1 MRWCSSVDS
10 AGPGIRH
17 CAGNVEA
24 GSIYDPVD
32 LGWTWLPVDVY
43 MFSGITSYVCS
54 VETVVFHR
62 RRNKYIYFKNG
73 SRPSNQTTKNKTETK
88 RKITVARVALREP
101 PGQVVDLSILV
112 GSGSIELQFAT
123 NTVWEI
129 KAKKGK

>member
-32 LGWTWLPVDVY
+32 LGWTWLPVDMYV
-43 MFSGITSYVCS
+43 FSGITSYVCS

-73 SRPSNQTTKNKTETK
+73 SRPSNQVTKIK
-88 RKITVARVALREP
+88 RKRKEKSRSRA
-101 PGQVVDLSILV
+101 
-112 GSGSIELQFAT
+112 
-123 NTVWEI
+123 
-129 KAKKGK
+129 